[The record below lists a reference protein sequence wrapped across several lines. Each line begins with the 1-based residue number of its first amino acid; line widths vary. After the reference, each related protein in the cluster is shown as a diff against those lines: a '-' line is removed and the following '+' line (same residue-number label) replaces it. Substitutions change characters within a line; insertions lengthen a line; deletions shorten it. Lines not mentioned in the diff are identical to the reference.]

1 VRPADNETAAGA
13 RLTHEAAPLLSVRIT
28 EPDGRE
34 RGRSRSGSGSSG
46 SCRGSHSSS
55 GCNTPS
61 GRRLSLSLLDAD
73 GIPLPSPFSPQPMV
87 FKLYSQRWYV
97 LGLFS
102 LMALL
107 YVQHDTTTK
116 RNDGIS
122 RTAGFSCNCLS

>member
-13 RLTHEAAPLLSVRIT
+13 RLTHESAPLLSVRIT

-34 RGRSRSGSGSSG
+34 RGRSRSGSG
-46 SCRGSHSSS
+46 RGSHSSS
-55 GCNTPS
+55 GCSTPS

-73 GIPLPSPFSPQPMV
+73 GLPLPSPFSPQPMV

-107 YVQHDTTTK
+107 YEQHDTTTNS
-116 RNDGIS
+116 NDGLS
-122 RTAGFSCNCLS
+122 RTAGFNCNCLS